1 MAMASSRSS
10 VRPRLRRTA
19 AGVSRSAAADHPAA
33 LRSGIGDPIE
43 TDPQSSDQSEIV
55 GFIVGGDHPMADQE
69 IDQHQGHI
77 EFEVLAVS
85 GAEGKIEKAAD
96 AKVVGEIL
104 GEGRADKILVF
115 HFKRK
120 KQYKKLNAHRQPYTQ
135 VRIAEISANGE
146 TFKAPEVAVK
156 APKAKKVK
164 EPVAAKAPA
173 KKAAK
178 KTAAKKSSK

>member
-1 MAMASSRSS
+1 MYAVIR
-10 VRPRLRRTA
+10 
-19 AGVSRSAAADHPAA
+19 AGGKQYRVAPGDVIKIEKTSN
-33 LRSGIGDPIE
+33 SGE
-43 TDPQSSDQSEIV
+43 N
-55 GFIVGGDHPMADQE
+55 
-69 IDQHQGHI
+69 ID
-77 EFEVLAVS
+77 FEVLAVS

-120 KQYKKLNAHRQPYTQ
+120 KQYKKLNGHRQPFTQ